1 MLKKVII
8 IAVTLILLVS
18 MVGCSNTND
27 EVAATNTQANQE
39 NTEVT
44 QEETKEDADAKEKE
58 VDNAKINEMLKK
70 NVKVFFESYNKN
82 NFEKCYEILDKQLL
96 EQLNITK
103 ENYIEMLKKDKFKTN
118 KEIVDILLSEPV
130 DYSESIKTIDFVLK
144 SKLNGEEAT
153 QEDRTIFI
161 NRNGEWKIAPY
172 NIISVVKLVDAS
184 SVKVEQGVWTIIPN
198 AYYES
203 VDYGILNLRIVN
215 YTNEDIVFGLQT
227 NAKFII
233 ETDVD
238 TYYPPIDNSI
248 IKAGQDYYV
257 DFQLQG
263 VKGNINKI
271 SLETTTKTLDG
282 TKTET
287 EVLWEK

>member
-27 EVAATNTQANQE
+27 EVAATNTEANQE

-70 NVKVFFESYNKN
+70 NVKAFFESYNKN

-172 NIISVVKLVDAS
+172 NIINVVKLVDAG

-257 DFQLQG
+257 DFQVQG

-271 SLETTTKTLDG
+271 SLQITTKTLDG